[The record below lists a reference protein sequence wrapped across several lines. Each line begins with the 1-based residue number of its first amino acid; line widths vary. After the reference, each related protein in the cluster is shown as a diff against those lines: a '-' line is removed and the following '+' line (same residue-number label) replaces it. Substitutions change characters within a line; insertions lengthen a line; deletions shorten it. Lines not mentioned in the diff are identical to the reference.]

1 MDNDKD
7 KFLLSNIQKNNKK
20 AFDALF
26 RKYYPSL
33 CQLAFLIVKS
43 EEIAEEVVQEIFI
56 NIWEQRNRL
65 KIKKS
70 LRSYLFTATRNKAL
84 NYLSSEKK
92 RLVYEKNAL
101 IEYSEEI
108 TGSGEN
114 NEELEMKLMLL
125 NAVDNL
131 PKKCKEIFKLS
142 REEGMTYQEI
152 ADHLNISKKTVEA
165 QMGIA
170 LKKLRA
176 YLFDK
181 F

>member
-92 RLVYEKNAL
+92 RLVYE
-101 IEYSEEI
+101 
-108 TGSGEN
+108 
-114 NEELEMKLMLL
+114 
-125 NAVDNL
+125 
-131 PKKCKEIFKLS
+131 
-142 REEGMTYQEI
+142 
-152 ADHLNISKKTVEA
+152 
-165 QMGIA
+165 
-170 LKKLRA
+170 
-176 YLFDK
+176 
-181 F
+181 